1 MCVMLISILGLYGP
15 IYTNETQTY
24 SVPASDHLQGIKPV
38 LKKHSTMIVQP
49 TALPTCSDDTM
60 LELFDYYSS
69 SFTTTRN
76 NSFSSIS
83 SSSTATSTSHSTKV
97 GVSFNPE
104 IIEIEYQPEYPV
116 SPLLQSEDEEES
128 NKEEEDDVW
137 SSLLLYVQRNH
148 SAVNIFILLF
158 KSFVSITTTW
168 LLYQRLS
175 KWTTK
180 KKNFCK

>member
-128 NKEEEDDVW
+128 NKEEDDVW